1 MGKIVFDKC
10 LPLKQQIGKV
20 REYTITIRG
29 YDLSESDRIAM
40 VQLEGKEIKRPEEIP
55 QDNVKQPEIAKL
67 LTEAVATIAEQLER
81 AYALGIASA
90 ESHETELVAISSAD
104 MPPGEVL

>member
-40 VQLEGKEIKRPEEIP
+40 VQLEGKEIKRPEEIL
-55 QDNVKQPEIAKL
+55 QDDVKQPEVSKL
-67 LTEAVATIAEQLER
+67 LTEAVATITGQIER
-81 AYALGIASA
+81 AFSLGIASA
-90 ESHETELVAISSAD
+90 ELHETELVAISSAD
-104 MPPGEVL
+104 VPHGEIL